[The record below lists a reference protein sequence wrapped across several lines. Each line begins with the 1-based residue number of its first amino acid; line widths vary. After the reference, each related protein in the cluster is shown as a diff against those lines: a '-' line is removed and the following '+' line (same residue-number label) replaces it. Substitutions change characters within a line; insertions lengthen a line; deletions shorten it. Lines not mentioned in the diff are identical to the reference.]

1 MYQHTT
7 VVGYLG
13 RDPEQRFTPNG
24 QSVTNFSMATTRSW
38 TDQAG
43 EKQEKTTWFK
53 VTTWGKLSELCA
65 QYLSKGRL
73 VLVEGEIDAS
83 SWVDKEGNARATLE
97 LNAKNVRFLGSNGDH
112 GDDDEKPAAKP
123 VVNAKPVVK
132 PAAKPMSKQAP
143 TPDYDDE
150 EIPF

>member
-13 RDPEQRFTPNG
+13 RDPEQRFTPAG
-24 QSVTNFSMATTRSW
+24 QSVTNFSLATSRSW
-38 TDQAG
+38 TDAAG

-53 VTTWGKLSELCA
+53 VTTWGKLAELCA
-65 QYLSKGRL
+65 QYLAKGRL

-97 LNAKNVRFLGSNGDH
+97 LNAKNVRFLGGGNSHEDG
-112 GDDDEKPAAKP
+112 EKPAAKP
-123 VVNAKPVVK
+123 APK
-132 PAAKPMSKQAP
+132 PASKQAAP
-143 TPDYDDE
+143 APDFDDE